1 MKSWKGVIGF
11 LNMVL
16 LATVM
21 ASALSSMHLFI
32 HDQYEMTTNVFAF
45 IFSSQAF
52 FRALTAW
59 INQVKWRELKAFV
72 IEPMT
77 NLTPEEKNVIIKMKK
92 LFRLGFITTVFLYY
106 VGVYFFAITAAFSS
120 NEYEMP
126 LNFQIPFTK

>member
-1 MKSWKGVIGF
+1 
-11 LNMVL
+11 
-16 LATVM
+16 
-21 ASALSSMHLFI
+21 
-32 HDQYEMTTNVFAF
+32 MTTNVFAF

-77 NLTPEEKNVIIKMKK
+77 NLTPEEMKVIIKMKK

-106 VGVYFFAITAAFSS
+106 VGVYFFAFTAAFSS
-120 NEYEMP
+120 NEYQSIISP
-126 LNFQIPFTK
+126 KL